1 MKVQEKIRFIRESK
15 KMSQEEVANKL
26 NMSTYG
32 YAKIERGETKANI
45 PKLEK
50 IAEVLGIDLMELLTF
65 GEKNL
70 TCFIGDN
77 NKNNNL
83 NGNNISQTD
92 SIELKSEI
100 QILQLT
106 IKHQQDIL
114 LTREKEIAR
123 LEEIIELMKKQSA

>member
-50 IAEVLGIDLMELLTF
+50 IAEVLGVDLMELMAF
-65 GEKNL
+65 GEKNVACL
-70 TCFIGDN
+70 IGDN
-77 NKNNNL
+77 NQNS
-83 NGNNISQTD
+83 NNISQID
-92 SIELKSEI
+92 STELKFEI
-100 QILQLT
+100 QTLQLT
-106 IKHQQDIL
+106 VKHQQEIL
-114 LTREKEIAR
+114 LVREKEIAQ
-123 LEEIIELMKKQSA
+123 LEGIIELMKKQSA